1 MDEHWLKMHVDVAVL
16 SIPHLTKINY
26 YTQNQLFKTRY

>member
-16 SIPHLTKINY
+16 STPYLTKNNY
-26 YTQNQLFKTRY
+26 YTQNQLFKTRC